1 MSAVGIAT
9 TSGMAENADTA
20 RRWGAAGNTEWAA
33 ITKITGT
40 AAKAATARW
49 QEAMAAGTTQRGAIS
64 KITGMVAKATTRV
77 TTFPVCPD
85 ARGITLANM
94 TADMAAQAPL
104 VVALIAAV
112 PVVTTSVA
120 ALGGAGKSAAGGTA
134 PRIWCLRGLV

>member
-33 ITKITGT
+33 I
-40 AAKAATARW
+40 
-49 QEAMAAGTTQRGAIS
+49 S

-77 TTFPVCPD
+77 TIFPVCPD

-134 PRIWCLRGLV
+134 PRIWCLRGLVTKRRS